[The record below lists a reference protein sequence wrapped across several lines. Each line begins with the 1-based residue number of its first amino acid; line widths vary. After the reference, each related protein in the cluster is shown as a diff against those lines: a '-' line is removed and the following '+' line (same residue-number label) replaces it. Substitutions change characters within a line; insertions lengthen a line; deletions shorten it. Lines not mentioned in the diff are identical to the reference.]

1 MSSLKSSELKVQ
13 GKLSVKRSATQQQ
26 QKPCS
31 HSFELNRSTVPSLL
45 DKGLRGQEVD
55 VRREAAAPPSLPL
68 RREQF
73 LLGLGGWEPSPSSGM
88 QLFWRSSLRASMR
101 TKGTFLV
108 LRQRDGLGVSPP
120 L

>member
-73 LLGLGGWEPSPSSGM
+73 LLGLGALP
-88 QLFWRSSLRASMR
+88 QLRNAV
-101 TKGTFLV
+101 V
-108 LRQRDGLGVSPP
+108 LEIQFESIHAD
-120 L
+120 